1 MAKKTKAKQ
10 EFEPLHRR
18 YKPELFATTIIGSRY
33 VDVYLAQG
41 FGSGGLMCEIADQQ
55 RAIVLI
61 NRSYQNRPQV
71 LLDLLIHELTH
82 VVELVF
88 FEHRITEF
96 GGGIEA
102 DCNPA
107 VQSIGT
113 GLAQAFAE
121 LTPIRGSKLALL
133 KKLGLV

>member
-1 MAKKTKAKQ
+1 MAKRIVKK
-10 EFEPLHRR
+10 EFEPLHKR

-33 VDVYLAQG
+33 VHIYLAQG
-41 FGSGGLMCEIADQQ
+41 FGSGGLMCETTDQQ
-55 RAIVLI
+55 RAIILI
-61 NRSYQNRPQV
+61 NRSYKDRPQTF
-71 LLDLLIHELTH
+71 LDLLIHELTH

-102 DCNPA
+102 ECNPA

-113 GLAQAFAE
+113 GLAQAFSE
-121 LTPIRGSKLALL
+121 LTPAKGSKLALL